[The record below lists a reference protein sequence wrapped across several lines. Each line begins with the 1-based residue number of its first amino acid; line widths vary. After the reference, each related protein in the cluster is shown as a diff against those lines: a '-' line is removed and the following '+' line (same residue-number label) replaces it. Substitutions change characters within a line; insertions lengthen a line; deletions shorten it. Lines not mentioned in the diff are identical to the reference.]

1 MKPGKGVT
9 FFEADSDGIV
19 MSKDY
24 QFSEGDSVRVKKGSL
39 ASFRGRV
46 VRVDNESG
54 RLTVEG
60 RFEGQ
65 QGSDPHTV
73 NVSFSVV
80 EKVGATENLS

>member
-1 MKPGKGVT
+1 MKPGRGVT

-19 MSKDY
+19 MSKDN

-60 RFEGQ
+60 RFEGE
-65 QGSDPHTV
+65 QGSDRHII

-80 EKVGATENLS
+80 EKIRLTENLS